1 MPDLTT
7 SNTDSEQS
15 LLSLSTAAARR
26 LATTTKSTPQMQGI
40 TSRWLL
46 RILPWVQAR
55 GGTYRVNRRLTYTVG
70 DGRLTFT
77 NTGDT
82 IQVVPQE
89 LCELPLLREFDDT
102 AVLGA
107 LAGRFVQ
114 KTFDPGDVI
123 VELGRPADQIVLMA
137 HGKANKIGV
146 GKYGDQTILDVL
158 ADGDHFT
165 YQALLESQDYWQF
178 TVKAVTKCTVL
189 TLSQRVFEELVSQSA
204 PLRAHIERFK
214 NKPQVSHDKY
224 GQAVVELAAGH
235 VGEPTLPSTFV
246 DYEIAPREYELSVA
260 QTVLHV
266 HTRVADLYNDPMN
279 QTEQQLK
286 LTVEELRERQEYEMI
301 NNREFGLLQN
311 ADLSQ
316 RIPTRTG
323 PPTPDDLDELLTRR
337 RNPQFLLAHPRAI
350 AAFGRECNR
359 LGLYPQSI
367 DMGGH
372 MVPTW
377 RGIPLLPCN
386 KIPVTKD
393 QTSSILVLRTGE
405 NNQGVIGLH
414 QTGIPDEYEPGLN
427 VRFMGINEKA
437 IISYLVSTYFSVA
450 ILVPDALGILE
461 DVEVGH

>member
-7 SNTDSEQS
+7 SNTDGEQPP
-15 LLSLSTAAARR
+15 LSLSTAAARR

-46 RILPWVQAR
+46 KILPWVQAR
-55 GGTYRVNRRLTYTVG
+55 GGTYRVNRRLTYTIG
-70 DGRLTFT
+70 DGRFTFI

-89 LCELPLLREFDDT
+89 LCELQLLRDFDDI
-102 AVLGA
+102 AILSA
-107 LAGRFVQ
+107 LASRFVQ
-114 KTFDPGDVI
+114 KKFNPGDVI
-123 VELGRPADQIVLMA
+123 VELGRPADQIVLIA

-158 ADGDHFT
+158 VDGDHFS
-165 YQALLESQDYWQF
+165 YQALLESQDHWQF

-189 TLSQRVFEELVSQSA
+189 TLSQQIFEELVSQSA
-204 PLRAHIERFK
+204 PLRAHVERFK

-224 GQAVVELAAGH
+224 GQAAVELAAGH

-301 NNREFGLLQN
+301 NNREFGLLHN

-372 MVPTW
+372 LIPTW
-377 RGIPLLPCN
+377 RGVPLLPCN
-386 KIPVTKD
+386 KIPVTKN

-405 NNQGVIGLH
+405 NNQGVVGLH
-414 QTGIPDEYEPGLN
+414 QTGIPDEYEPSLN

-437 IISYLVSTYFSVA
+437 IISYLVSAYFSVA

-461 DVEVGH
+461 DVEIGH